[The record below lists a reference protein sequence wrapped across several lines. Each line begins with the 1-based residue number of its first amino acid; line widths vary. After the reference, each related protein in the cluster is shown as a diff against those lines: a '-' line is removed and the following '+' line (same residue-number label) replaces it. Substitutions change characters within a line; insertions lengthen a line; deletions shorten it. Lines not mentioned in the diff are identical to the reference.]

1 MSDKIQN
8 LLEQANHSEA
18 EDSSVN
24 LAKRTFLT
32 ETEAKDFFSQMKGKL
47 LNLRRW
53 DENSTPSNYEL
64 FDENG
69 NVLEDKTISIGKFI
83 RIMVYGAGKYDW
95 VKVVD
100 IFDASDEFVITV
112 QPTYDPTANPPD
124 KTVTSHFFKNEATNN
139 FSLQRDDTSVALYVI
154 GLNEKANVKESGNP
168 IEAAR
173 NLAAANLG
181 YYLGMQKA
189 MWTEFCKNFLEIG
202 EGEED

>member
-1 MSDKIQN
+1 MSGKIQN
-8 LLEQANHSEA
+8 LLEQANHSQA

-32 ETEAKDFFSQMKGKL
+32 EAKAMDFFSQMKRKL

-53 DENSTPSNYEL
+53 DENSTPSDYEL

-69 NVLEDKTISIGKFI
+69 NVLDEKIITIGKFI
-83 RIMVYGAGKYDW
+83 RITVHGSGKYDW
-95 VKVVD
+95 VKVID
-100 IFDASDEFVITV
+100 IFDATDEFVITV
-112 QPTYDPTANPPD
+112 QPTYDPTENPPD

-139 FSLQRDDTSVALYVI
+139 FSLLRDDTSVALYVI

-202 EGEED
+202 EEKD